1 MKYSP
6 IHGKMKTL
14 DYGQACFKLLIYPGK
29 TLMVQDSTTSLKATN
44 EKPVSMVLTNNRVV
58 RTHTDRQIQTHT
70 DRQIQTHTDRQI
82 QITNMFVALSQT
94 VGDKKIKKIK
104 FNQENNNSQAK
115 KL

>member
-70 DRQIQTHTDRQI
+70 DRQIQ
-82 QITNMFVALSQT
+82 ITNMFVALSQT